1 MSNRLQYCVVITHS
15 ISTLPM
21 IKSKSREQVNY
32 QGQSNKK
39 CITEAR
45 IHILFYFPASVSS
58 SILLQLAE
66 YNNAHWAFS
75 ILIEKRLW
83 SLKLSY
89 VMVVDHLY
97 PCYQLFFKTRNTL
110 KFFLLAYEGDAVRSS
125 GNTHS
130 VNINH
135 IQICNK
141 GSQKNTSVSP
151 LYPPPFVS
159 TGRKKMTSTDNRKA
173 TRLIG
178 QCFLICV
185 SFTIHLL
192 SVTSCPVTNLLKLL
206 PCPSL
211 TIMEIYSNNF
221 NYLYNIVPIS
231 KE

>member
-1 MSNRLQYCVVITHS
+1 MVSKTFICYGCWSFIPL
-15 ISTLPM
+15 LP
-21 IKSKSREQVNY
+21 
-32 QGQSNKK
+32 
-39 CITEAR
+39 T
-45 IHILFYFPASVSS
+45 
-58 SILLQLAE
+58 
-66 YNNAHWAFS
+66 
-75 ILIEKRLW
+75 
-83 SLKLSY
+83 
-89 VMVVDHLY
+89 
-97 PCYQLFFKTRNTL
+97 FFKTRNTL

-125 GNTHS
+125 GNTRS

-135 IQICNK
+135 IQTCNE

-159 TGRKKMTSTDNRKA
+159 TGKKKMTSADNRKA

-211 TIMEIYSNNF
+211 TIMEIYSNDF
-221 NYLYNIVPIS
+221 NYLSNIVPIS